1 MTLPPPKGCKRIR
14 KLHAQIGSSGK
25 DADVAKQKLSQLLS
39 EHGLTW
45 NDLPKF
51 FAAIELGGPA
61 DSSNDAAA
69 GGTAPA
75 AARPEP
81 HVLAVVLR
89 LIEEH
94 IAVTAEERLAVAL
107 WILHAHVF
115 DRFSTTPRLA
125 LSSPVRGCG
134 KTTVL
139 TLIELLVPEGNRTDS
154 VSAAAIYHQLE
165 RRPRTVLLVDEAD
178 GLNLL
183 RSHALRSV
191 FNSGHRGGGAVSRFV
206 GGWSRR
212 YPTFAPLAIAAIG
225 ICSRLLALDHAFG
238 PSQPPTPLRIDRG
251 VMVGAA
257 IRGREIVEKP

>member
-1 MTLPPPKGCKRIR
+1 MTLPPPKVCKRIR

-45 NDLPKF
+45 NDLPTF
-51 FAAIELGGPA
+51 FAAIEPGGAA
-61 DSSNDAAA
+61 DSSNDAPTS
-69 GGTAPA
+69 GTVPA

-94 IAVTAEERLAVAL
+94 IAVTAEECLAVAL

-139 TLIELLVPEGNRTDS
+139 TLIELST
-154 VSAAAIYHQLE
+154 Q
-165 RRPRTVLLVDEAD
+165 RPSPSPNSEIRIV
-178 GLNLL
+178 
-183 RSHALRSV
+183 RSRQP
-191 FNSGHRGGGAVSRFV
+191 N
-206 GGWSRR
+206 
-212 YPTFAPLAIAAIG
+212 PLAFIMFDWV
-225 ICSRLLALDHAFG
+225 L
-238 PSQPPTPLRIDRG
+238 
-251 VMVGAA
+251 GAD
-257 IRGREIVEKP
+257 

>member
-1 MTLPPPKGCKRIR
+1 MRLPPPKVCKRIR

-45 NDLPKF
+45 NDLPTF
-51 FAAIELGGPA
+51 FADIEPCGAA
-61 DSSNDAAA
+61 DNSNDAAT
-69 GGTAPA
+69 GAPA

-134 KTTVL
+134 NDGAYL
-139 TLIELLVPEGNRTDS
+139 NR
-154 VSAAAIYHQLE
+154 AA
-165 RRPRTVLLVDEAD
+165 
-178 GLNLL
+178 
-183 RSHALRSV
+183 
-191 FNSGHRGGGAVSRFV
+191 
-206 GGWSRR
+206 
-212 YPTFAPLAIAAIG
+212 
-225 ICSRLLALDHAFG
+225 G
-238 PSQPPTPLRIDRG
+238 P
-251 VMVGAA
+251 
-257 IRGREIVEKP
+257 

>member
-1 MTLPPPKGCKRIR
+1 MTLPPPKVCKRIR

-45 NDLPKF
+45 NDLPTI
-51 FAAIELGGPA
+51 FAAIEPASPGG
-61 DSSNDAAA
+61 SSNDAAT

-94 IAVTAEERLAVAL
+94 IAVTAEERLAAAL

-125 LSSPVRGCG
+125 LSSPGPAPRGLFFS
-134 KTTVL
+134 TSNPFVEFFMRL
-139 TLIELLVPEGNRTDS
+139 SILLPFNLCRTAWRNPVGNRHIHIHG
-154 VSAAAIYHQLE
+154 V
-165 RRPRTVLLVDEAD
+165 PRA
-178 GLNLL
+178 
-183 RSHALRSV
+183 
-191 FNSGHRGGGAVSRFV
+191 
-206 GGWSRR
+206 
-212 YPTFAPLAIAAIG
+212 
-225 ICSRLLALDHAFG
+225 
-238 PSQPPTPLRIDRG
+238 
-251 VMVGAA
+251 
-257 IRGREIVEKP
+257 

>member
-1 MTLPPPKGCKRIR
+1 MTLPPLKVCKRIR

-45 NDLPKF
+45 NDLPTF
-51 FAAIELGGPA
+51 FAAIEPGGAA
-61 DSSNDAAA
+61 DSSNDAAT
-69 GGTAPA
+69 GGTVPA
-75 AARPEP
+75 NALREP

-134 KTTVL
+134 K
-139 TLIELLVPEGNRTDS
+139 
-154 VSAAAIYHQLE
+154 
-165 RRPRTVLLVDEAD
+165 RRCLP
-178 GLNLL
+178 
-183 RSHALRSV
+183 
-191 FNSGHRGGGAVSRFV
+191 
-206 GGWSRR
+206 
-212 YPTFAPLAIAAIG
+212 
-225 ICSRLLALDHAFG
+225 
-238 PSQPPTPLRIDRG
+238 
-251 VMVGAA
+251 
-257 IRGREIVEKP
+257 

>member
-1 MTLPPPKGCKRIR
+1 MTLPPPKVCKRIR

-45 NDLPKF
+45 NDLPTF
-51 FAAIELGGPA
+51 FAAIEPGGPT
-61 DSSNDAAA
+61 DSSNDAAS
-69 GGTAPA
+69 GTAPA

-125 LSSPVRGCG
+125 FSSPVRGCG

-154 VSAAAIYHQLE
+154 VSAAAIYDHRRDARTE
-165 RRPRTVLLVDEAD
+165 RRA
-178 GLNLL
+178 
-183 RSHALRSV
+183 
-191 FNSGHRGGGAVSRFV
+191 FGHIRGGTWRSREPFCDS
-206 GGWSRR
+206 GRR
-212 YPTFAPLAIAAIG
+212 
-225 ICSRLLALDHAFG
+225 
-238 PSQPPTPLRIDRG
+238 
-251 VMVGAA
+251 
-257 IRGREIVEKP
+257 